1 MVDMPKQRMK
11 TRERLEIIEHSLQA
25 RLKRLLKR
33 ILPIIQIST
42 ASGIAYW
49 AAQELLGHQAPFF
62 APITVIIVVGLSS
75 GERVKRAFEM
85 SLGCILGVL
94 VGDLLFLGLGTEP
107 WHIAVMVAVAMAVA
121 ALFSKS
127 PLVSNQ
133 VAIGTVLVATI
144 MPPGAEMTG
153 IDRTLDALVG
163 STIGLLVVALI
174 PTSALSTV
182 RQEVS
187 NVLSLAASVLSD
199 VSDGL
204 RDGDADVIFDALT
217 DVRSSQSTIDA
228 MQSAAQSG
236 RESSQI
242 SPLMWSSR
250 RRLRS
255 IDRILNPVDNCVR
268 NVRVLAR
275 RAHVLVADR
284 ESASEAQIEII
295 EELSDIT
302 LDLSLL
308 YEAKSAVE
316 EASEIPEL
324 VHRLRVL
331 GARAD
336 MSVVRKEGAV
346 LSEYAILAQSRSIIG
361 ELLQICG
368 MSRES
373 AVAVLAPTSKTPA
386 VPPEVWDE
394 RSQ

>member
-1 MVDMPKQRMK
+1 MPKQRMK
-11 TRERLEIIEHSLQA
+11 TRERLEIIENSLQA
-25 RLKRLLKR
+25 RVKRLRKR
-33 ILPIIQIST
+33 TLPIIQISL

-49 AAQELLGHQAPFF
+49 VAQTLWGHQSPFF

-94 VGDLLFLGLGTEP
+94 VGDMLFLGLGTEP
-107 WHIAVMVAVAMAVA
+107 WHIAVMVATAAAVA

-144 MPPGAEMTG
+144 MPPGAAVTG

-204 RDGDADVIFDALT
+204 RDGDADVIFEALT
-217 DVRSSQSTIDA
+217 DVRGSQSTIDA
-228 MQSAAQSG
+228 MQTAAQSG
-236 RESSQI
+236 REASRI
-242 SPLMWSSR
+242 SPLMWASR
-250 RRLRS
+250 RRIRS
-255 IDRILNPVDNCVR
+255 IDLILNPVDNCVR

-275 RAHVLVADR
+275 RAHVLAADH
-284 ESASEAQIEII
+284 EAASQVQIEII

-302 LDLSLL
+302 LDLSQL
-308 YEAKSAVE
+308 YEARSEVA

-324 VHRLRVL
+324 VRRLRVL

-336 MSVVRKEGAV
+336 MSAIRQEGAV

-361 ELLQICG
+361 DLLQICG

-394 RSQ
+394 DSR

>member
-1 MVDMPKQRMK
+1 MPKQRMK

-49 AAQELLGHQAPFF
+49 VAQTLWDHQSPFF

-94 VGDLLFLGLGTEP
+94 VGDLLFLRLGAEP

-144 MPPGAEMTG
+144 MPPGAEVTG

-204 RDGDADVIFDALT
+204 RDGNAEVIFEALT

-255 IDRILNPVDNCVR
+255 IDRILNPVDNCIR

-275 RAHVLVADR
+275 RAHVLVADQ

-308 YEAKSAVE
+308 YEAKSSVE
-316 EASEIPEL
+316 EAAEVPEL
-324 VHRLRVL
+324 VRRLRVL

-336 MSVVRKEGAV
+336 MSVVREEGAV

-386 VPPEVWDE
+386 VPPEVWGE